1 MNYVVLR
8 KRLIYLLKHNM
19 IAQKAYRLIFN
30 ALFGVIGLF
39 VKFEPNLV
47 VFISLMGSRY
57 NDSPRSMYEYI
68 TAHKEYNQYNC
79 IWAFEN
85 PLDYPEIP
93 SVKIDSPKYF
103 IKLLKAGYWVSN
115 TNIQRGLSFKKK
127 RTRWIYTCHG
137 TAIKLCGNDCPGR
150 KDFDYSK
157 VNIICVQSKFDE
169 MVMKRGFKARE
180 DSFLECGRPCSD
192 ELFHATETDRIKM
205 RNRLGIS
212 DGKKVI
218 LYAPTWRDSADGG
231 ASYTI
236 KPPIDFKR
244 WEQELG
250 NDYIVLFRA
259 HHITTKILNVDFN
272 DFVRDV
278 SSYREVN
285 DLLMVSDILI
295 SDYSAIL
302 TDYAILDR
310 PVLCF
315 AYDYEEYLKERGT
328 YFDLEAEMPN
338 KPCRT
343 EEELLDRINHL
354 DYVRESVNTGVFRRK
369 FIEFGGNATEQAV
382 KALFQK

>member
-1 MNYVVLR
+1 MFR
-8 KRLIYLLKHNM
+8 QRTIYILKHNA
-19 IAQKAYRLIFN
+19 IAQKMYRVIFN
-30 ALFGVIGLF
+30 LAFSIIGLF

-47 VFISLMGSRY
+47 MFISLMGSRY

-68 TAHKEYNQYNC
+68 KNHKEYAQYKC
-79 IWAFEN
+79 VWAFEN
-85 PLDYPEIP
+85 PEAYPDIP
-93 SVKIDSPKYF
+93 SVRIDTPQF
-103 IKLLKAGYWVSN
+103 FLMLLKAGFWVSN

-127 RTRWIYTCHG
+127 RTRWVYTCHG

-150 KDFDYSK
+150 KDFDYSR
-157 VNIICVQSKFDE
+157 VNTICVQSKYDE
-169 MVMKRGFKARE
+169 MVLKRGFKARE
-180 DSFLECGRPCSD
+180 ESFLECGRPCSD
-192 ELFHATETDRIKM
+192 ELFHATDSNRGQM
-205 RNRLGIS
+205 RNRLNIPE
-212 DGKKVI
+212 GKTVI

-231 ASYTI
+231 VSYTI

-244 WEQELG
+244 WELELG
-250 NDYIVLFRA
+250 DDYIVLFRA
-259 HHITTKILNVDFN
+259 HHITTKILNIAFN

-278 SSYREVN
+278 SSYPEVN
-285 DLLMVSDILI
+285 DLLMASDILI

-302 TDYAILDR
+302 TDYAILER

-328 YFDLEAEMPN
+328 YFDLEEEMPN

-343 EEELLDRINHL
+343 EDELLYRIKHL
-354 DYVRESVNTGVFRRK
+354 DFIQESVNTGVFRRK